1 MPNTWRAILATSNV
15 SSSRILQA
23 SIWYLGST
31 FSCTWVAHQVVIT
44 TVGLLHPRQRSN
56 SSTPS
61 SPSFFSSSSSP
72 SWSHSLTHCRSQILT
87 PQAPLPITTKLHW
100 CQIVRAG
107 DLCSGRR
114 KPVAVTES
122 HALPSSTELPLS
134 YTSTC
139 HSLALWPVTFCISVF
154 VLWYL
159 YFFLYFVISVFPLS
173 CFVLYIFFLFP
184 SSTWRWV

>member
-72 SWSHSLTHCRSQILT
+72 SWSQPLTHYWSQIPT
-87 PQAPLPITTKLHW
+87 PQAPLPSPQGCTG
-100 CQIVRAG
+100 VRLSELATCVLA
-107 DLCSGRR
+107 DASRWPLL
-114 KPVAVTES
+114 S
-122 HALPSSTELPLS
+122 HMRSRAPPSSLSPTLLPATHWRSDLLRFVFL
-134 YTSTC
+134 YLYCGICTS
-139 HSLALWPVTFCISVF
+139 FCI
-154 VLWYL
+154 L
-159 YFFLYFVISVFPLS
+159 
-173 CFVLYIFFLFP
+173 
-184 SSTWRWV
+184 